1 VTERELAS
9 IVASIRYHT
18 GRFKGEAEGNPV
30 IRRRGSTDGI
40 VLNHTYAEELLGD
53 MVKWAEALN
62 EAIPNREVIVS
73 DEEPEPE
80 G

>member
-1 VTERELAS
+1 MTERELAS

-30 IRRRGSTDGI
+30 IRRRGNMDGI
-40 VLNHTYAEELLGD
+40 VLSHGYAEELLSD

-62 EAIPNREVIVS
+62 DAIPERAVIVS
-73 DEEPEPE
+73 EDEPE

>member
-1 VTERELAS
+1 MTERELAS

-30 IRRRGSTDGI
+30 IRRRGNMDGI
-40 VLNHTYAEELLGD
+40 VLSHGYAEELLGD
-53 MVKWAEALN
+53 MVKWADVLS
-62 EAIPNREVIVS
+62 EAIPDREVIVAE
-73 DEEPEPE
+73 DEPDE

>member
-1 VTERELAS
+1 MNERELAA

-30 IRRRGSTDGI
+30 IRRRGSVDGI
-40 VLNHTYAEELLGD
+40 VLSHTYAEELLGD
-53 MVKWAEALN
+53 MVQWADKLA
-62 EAIPNREVIVS
+62 EAIPTREVVVS
-73 DEEPEPE
+73 EDESE